1 MHNKNVNVEYIEMNA
16 FLTIFRLMPF
26 MIVAYFVISGIFDA
40 NFKAFMVFMGIL
52 FSTLITTGISRMD
65 SVKNM
70 IFKSNNPPNA
80 PTNEEVVE
88 QIKTF
93 SIFNISSEP
102 ISYLPL
108 SVNIYSFLLVYYT
121 FIMFSYDFNK
131 DMTKNTAIRKSV
143 GYKNWLLITVL
154 ILILICEVV
163 YFTKVSKNILMFVIP
178 AIIGVLTGVTWPLL
192 IGKANWSIPKA
203 DSNATCGLSNAKYSC
218 KLSTSG
224 TLIK

>member
-1 MHNKNVNVEYIEMNA
+1 MKAY
-16 FLTIFRLMPF
+16 LTIFRLLPF

-65 SVKNM
+65 SVKNA
-70 IFKSNNPPNA
+70 IFKPSNSSNGLTDA
-80 PTNEEVVE
+80 DVVN

-108 SVNIYSFLLVYYT
+108 SVNIYSFLLVYYS
-121 FIMFSYDFNK
+121 FIMFSYDFSKKKSGRFDANK
-131 DMTKNTAIRKSV
+131 REKKDTGN
-143 GYKNWLLITVL
+143 KNWLLIVAL
-154 ILILICEVV
+154 ILILIFEGL
-163 YFTKVSKNILMFVIP
+163 YFFGVSKNNLMIIIP

-203 DSNATCGLSNAKYSC
+203 DSNATCSLSSAKYSC

>member
-1 MHNKNVNVEYIEMNA
+1 MKA
-16 FLTIFRLMPF
+16 LLTIFRLLPF

-52 FSTLITTGISRMD
+52 FSTLITTGVSRMD
-65 SVKNM
+65 SVKNSLFNS
-70 IFKSNNPPNA
+70 IDNID
-80 PTNEEVVE
+80 VVN

-131 DMTKNTAIRKSV
+131 NMTKNTAIRRSV
-143 GYKNWLLITVL
+143 GYKNWLLIVAL
-154 ILILICEVV
+154 ILILIFEFV
-163 YFTKVSKNILMFVIP
+163 YFWKISENILMFFIP

-203 DSNATCGLSNAKYSC
+203 DSNATCSLSSAKYSC

>member
-1 MHNKNVNVEYIEMNA
+1 MPDELIK
-16 FLTIFRLMPF
+16 IFRLMPF
-26 MIVAYFVISGIFDA
+26 MIVAYYVISGIFDA

-65 SVKNM
+65 SVKNA
-70 IFKSNNPPNA
+70 IFKSSNPPDA
-80 PTNEEVVE
+80 PTNDEVVN

-108 SVNIYSFLLVYYT
+108 SVNIYSFLLVYYS

-131 DMTKNTAIRKSV
+131 NEDANKREKKDTGN
-143 GYKNWLLITVL
+143 KNWLLIVAL
-154 ILILICEVV
+154 ILILIFEFV
-163 YFTKVSKNILMFVIP
+163 YFLNISKNNPMFVVIP
-178 AIIGVLTGVTWPLL
+178 VIIGVLTGVIWPLL
-192 IGKANWSIPKA
+192 IGRDNWSIPKA
-203 DSNATCGLSNAKYSC
+203 DSNATCGLSSANYSC

>member
-1 MHNKNVNVEYIEMNA
+1 MKEY
-16 FLTIFRLMPF
+16 LTIFRLMPF
-26 MIVAYFVISGIFDA
+26 MIVAYYVISGIFDA

-65 SVKNM
+65 SVKNA
-70 IFKSNNPPNA
+70 IFKSSNPPDA
-80 PTNEEVVE
+80 PTNDEVVN

-108 SVNIYSFLLVYYT
+108 SVNIYSFLLVYYS
-121 FIMFSYDFNK
+121 FIMFSYDFSKKKSGRFDANK
-131 DMTKNTAIRKSV
+131 REKKDTGN
-143 GYKNWLLITVL
+143 KNWLLIVAL
-154 ILILICEVV
+154 ILILIFEFV
-163 YFTKVSKNILMFVIP
+163 YFWKISENILMFFIP

-203 DSNATCGLSNAKYSC
+203 DSNATCSLSSANYSC

>member
-1 MHNKNVNVEYIEMNA
+1 
-16 FLTIFRLMPF
+16 MPF
-26 MIVAYFVISGIFDA
+26 MIVAYYVISGIFDA

-70 IFKSNNPPNA
+70 IFKSSNPPNA
-80 PTNEEVVE
+80 PTDTDVVN

-108 SVNIYSFLLVYYT
+108 SVNIYSFLLVYYS
-121 FIMFSYDFNK
+121 FIMFSYDFSKKKSGRFDANK
-131 DMTKNTAIRKSV
+131 REKKDTGN
-143 GYKNWLLITVL
+143 KNWLLITAL
-154 ILILICEVV
+154 ILLLLFEAL
-163 YFTKVSKNILMFVIP
+163 YFFGVSKNNLMIIIP

-203 DSNATCGLSNAKYSC
+203 DSNATCSLSSANYSC
-218 KLSTSG
+218 KLSTNG

>member
-1 MHNKNVNVEYIEMNA
+1 MNE

-26 MIVAYFVISGIFDA
+26 MIVAYYVISGIFDA

-52 FSTLITTGISRMD
+52 FSTLITTGVSRMD
-65 SVKNM
+65 SVKS
-70 IFKSNNPPNA
+70 ILFKSNVITDA
-80 PTNEEVVE
+80 DVVN

-131 DMTKNTAIRKSV
+131 DMTKNTAIRRSV

-154 ILILICEVV
+154 ILILIFEAI
-163 YFTKVSKNILMFVIP
+163 YFVGVSKNILMFIIP
-178 AIIGVLTGVTWPLL
+178 AIIGVITGVIWPLL

-203 DSNATCGLSNAKYSC
+203 DSNATCGLSSANYSC

-224 TLIK
+224 TLIQ

>member
-1 MHNKNVNVEYIEMNA
+1 
-16 FLTIFRLMPF
+16 MPF
-26 MIVAYFVISGIFDA
+26 MIVAYYVISGIFDA

-65 SVKNM
+65 SVKN
-70 IFKSNNPPNA
+70 ILFNTTDN
-80 PTNEEVVE
+80 TTVVN
-88 QIKTF
+88 QIKSY
-93 SIFNISSEP
+93 SIFNINAEP

-108 SVNIYSFLLVYYT
+108 SVNIYSFLLIYYI

-131 DMTKNTAIRKSV
+131 NMKANKANRNSV
-143 GYKNWLLITVL
+143 VNKNWLLIVAL
-154 ILILICEVV
+154 ILILIFELF
-163 YFTKVSKNILMFVIP
+163 YFWNISKNILMFVIP
-178 AIIGVLTGVTWPLL
+178 AVLGVLTGVTWPLL

-203 DSNATCGLSNAKYSC
+203 DSNATCGLSSANYSC

>member
-1 MHNKNVNVEYIEMNA
+1 MPDELIK
-16 FLTIFRLMPF
+16 IFRLMPF
-26 MIVAYFVISGIFDA
+26 MIVAYYVISGIFDA

-52 FSTLITTGISRMD
+52 FSTLITTGVSRMD
-65 SVKNM
+65 SVKNSLFNS
-70 IFKSNNPPNA
+70 IDNID
-80 PTNEEVVE
+80 VVN

-93 SIFNISSEP
+93 SIFNIRSEP

-131 DMTKNTAIRKSV
+131 NMTKNTAIRRSV
-143 GYKNWLLITVL
+143 GYKNWLLIVAL
-154 ILILICEVV
+154 ILILIFEFV
-163 YFTKVSKNILMFVIP
+163 YFWKISENILMFFIP
-178 AIIGVLTGVTWPLL
+178 AIIGVLTGVTRPLL

-203 DSNATCGLSNAKYSC
+203 DSNATCSLSSAKYSC

>member
-1 MHNKNVNVEYIEMNA
+1 MNA
-16 FLTIFRLMPF
+16 LLTIFRLMPF
-26 MIVAYFVISGIFDA
+26 MIVAYYVISGIFDA

-65 SVKNM
+65 SVKNA
-70 IFKSNNPPNA
+70 IFKPSNSSNGLTDA
-80 PTNEEVVE
+80 DVVN

-108 SVNIYSFLLVYYT
+108 SVNIYSFLLVYYS
-121 FIMFSYDFNK
+121 FIMFSYDFSKKKSGRFDANK
-131 DMTKNTAIRKSV
+131 REKKDTGN
-143 GYKNWLLITVL
+143 KNWLLIVAL
-154 ILILICEVV
+154 ILILIFEAF
-163 YFTKVSKNILMFVIP
+163 YFVGVSKNNIMIIIP

-203 DSNATCGLSNAKYSC
+203 DSNATCSLSSAKYSC

>member
-1 MHNKNVNVEYIEMNA
+1 MPDELIK
-16 FLTIFRLMPF
+16 IFRLMPF
-26 MIVAYFVISGIFDA
+26 MIVAYYVISGIFDA

-65 SVKNM
+65 SVKNA
-70 IFKSNNPPNA
+70 IFKPSNSSNGLTDA
-80 PTNEEVVE
+80 DVVN

-108 SVNIYSFLLVYYT
+108 SVNIYSFLLVYYS
-121 FIMFSYDFNK
+121 FIMFSYDFSKKKSGRFDANK
-131 DMTKNTAIRKSV
+131 REKKDTGN
-143 GYKNWLLITVL
+143 KNWLLIVAL
-154 ILILICEVV
+154 ILILIFEAF
-163 YFTKVSKNILMFVIP
+163 YFVGVSKNNIMIIIP

-203 DSNATCGLSNAKYSC
+203 DSNATCSLSSAKYSC

>member
-1 MHNKNVNVEYIEMNA
+1 MPDELIK
-16 FLTIFRLMPF
+16 IFRLMPF
-26 MIVAYFVISGIFDA
+26 MIVAYYVISGIFDA

-65 SVKNM
+65 SVKNA
-70 IFKSNNPPNA
+70 IFKPSNSSNGLTDA
-80 PTNEEVVE
+80 DVVN

-108 SVNIYSFLLVYYT
+108 SVNIYSFLLVYYV

-143 GYKNWLLITVL
+143 GNKNWLLIVAL
-154 ILILICEVV
+154 ILILIFEGL
-163 YFTKVSKNILMFVIP
+163 YFFGVSKNNLMIIIP

-203 DSNATCGLSNAKYSC
+203 DSNATCGLSSANYSC

>member
-1 MHNKNVNVEYIEMNA
+1 MNA

-65 SVKNM
+65 SVKNA
-70 IFKSNNPPNA
+70 IFKSSNPTNPPTNA
-80 PTNEEVVE
+80 EVVE
-88 QIKTF
+88 QIKSY

-108 SVNIYSFLLVYYT
+108 SVNIYSFLLIYYS
-121 FIMFSYDFNK
+121 FIMFSYDSSKSKKINK
-131 DMTKNTAIRKSV
+131 ANIKSV
-143 GYKNWLLITVL
+143 GNKNWLLIAALSLLL
-154 ILILICEVV
+154 IFEAI
-163 YFTKVSKNILMFVIP
+163 YFVGVSKNMLMFFIP

-203 DSNATCGLSNAKYSC
+203 DSNATCGLSNANYSC